1 MTHAHLEHTG
11 ERLIPDLE
19 QEDWNVDVHRSRY
32 AYAAT
37 FVKPD
42 GSILDFG
49 CGTGYG
55 LQQLASRTKSL
66 CVGVDKLEAVAYAQE
81 RYPAPNIQYVAA
93 DITKPGA
100 RFGKFD
106 MIVSFD
112 VIEHLDDIDTYV
124 ANISA
129 QLRDDDS
136 IAIISTPW
144 SLRRNNLYPLHNPHH
159 TCEMSSLEFVSR
171 LQRHLEVEELT
182 LTMGM
187 LARLRRKEA
196 PVKPF
201 GSQVI
206 TISASA
212 LGEVEDHI
220 ESYGQRCEQA
230 DLLRHDLTL
239 LSRHASSQ
247 GRQRKALQR
256 ADLALRTVV
265 APDRKKHQRLQM
277 DHAQTYT
284 ASMLGEANGLTGID
298 LILTTHNRLLGGDI
312 CIALYDGDVCVA
324 QASKPAILLSDIAA
338 CRFIFPVLPDSKDGK
353 YRLQVTYESAIERNG
368 PAIWCTSQGEPC
380 VRTLYRRYEWPG
392 PPYLMP
398 APRLLSGASN
408 LPLLPGLT
416 DLPLD
421 GTILPHVEEPQAS
434 LSRLKKLQRA
444 YVEEGPAGIGRTVR
458 EYIQWRL
465 QHV

>member
-19 QEDWNVDVHRSRY
+19 REDWNVDVHRSRY

-37 FVKPD
+37 FVKP
-42 GSILDFG
+42 GWSILDYG

-55 LQQLASRTKSL
+55 LQQLASGTKSQ

-81 RYPAPNIQYVAA
+81 RYPALNIQYVAA

-106 MIVSFD
+106 LIVSFD
-112 VIEHLDDIDTYV
+112 VIEHLEDIDTYV
-124 ANISA
+124 ANIAA
-129 QLRDDDS
+129 QLCDDDS
-136 IAIISTPW
+136 MAIISTPW

-159 TCEMSSLEFVSR
+159 TCEMSSLEFVQC
-171 LQRHLEVEELT
+171 LQRHLEIEELT

-187 LARLRRKEA
+187 LARLRRKGA

-201 GSQVI
+201 SRQTI

-220 ESYGQRCEQA
+220 ETYGQQCEQA
-230 DLLRHDLTL
+230 DLIRYDLAL
-239 LSRHASSQ
+239 LSRRT
-247 GRQRKALQR
+247 GRNRNVLQR

-265 APDRKKHQRLQM
+265 SADRKRYQRLEL
-277 DHAQTYT
+277 DQTQIHT
-284 ASMLGEANGLTGID
+284 ANLTGEANGLVGID
-298 LILTTHNRLLGGDI
+298 LMLATDDRQFGGEL
-312 CIALYDGDVCVA
+312 CISLYKDDVCVA
-324 QASKPAILLSDIAA
+324 KASKPAILLSDIAA
-338 CRFIFPVLPDSKDGK
+338 CRILFPVMPDSKGSK
-353 YRLQVTYESAIERNG
+353 YRLQVTYESPKEAHG
-368 PAIWCTSQGEPC
+368 PTIWCTLQGEPC

-398 APRLLSGASN
+398 APRLLAGASN
-408 LPLLPGLT
+408 LPSLPELT
-416 DLPLD
+416 ELPLD
-421 GTILPHVEEPQAS
+421 GTILTSVDEPQAP
-434 LSRLKKLQRA
+434 LSRLGKLQRA
-444 YVEEGPAGIGRTVR
+444 YVEEGAAGIGRTVR
-458 EYIQWRL
+458 EYVQWRL
-465 QHV
+465 QHL